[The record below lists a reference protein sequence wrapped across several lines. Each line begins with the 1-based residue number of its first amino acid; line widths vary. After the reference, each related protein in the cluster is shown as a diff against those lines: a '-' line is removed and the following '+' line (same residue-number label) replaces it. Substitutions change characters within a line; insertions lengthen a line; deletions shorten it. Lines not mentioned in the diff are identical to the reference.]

1 MNGQGGNG
9 ENEYKPLFNEIELK
23 GNILGNEF
31 KVKCLYVFIVYNIEP
46 KVSLFE
52 SKSPLSYVLIK
63 KKKNLANETIYII
76 LQHSVIKY
84 LYLILIFIAKAVS
97 RGKKRSWRNQTP

>member
-31 KVKCLYVFIVYNIEP
+31 KVKCVYVFIGYNIEP
-46 KVSLFE
+46 KV
-52 SKSPLSYVLIK
+52 
-63 KKKNLANETIYII
+63 II
-76 LQHSVIKY
+76 V
-84 LYLILIFIAKAVS
+84 
-97 RGKKRSWRNQTP
+97 